1 MKIEPIKESS
11 ANGLT
16 VSVRKTVYCDVHTPA
31 DSDCTP
37 CLTGADSSEDDNKS
51 ASAKKAKEKSKLKM
65 KKARKILAE
74 KRNALPVVSIPII
87 PQSRFVFIDYK

>member
-11 ANGLT
+11 ASGLT

-37 CLTGADSSEDDNKS
+37 CLTGADSSDDDNK
-51 ASAKKAKEKSKLKM
+51 SAKKAKEKSKIKM

-87 PQSRFVFIDYK
+87 PQSRYAGYYKVQ